1 MRTARLS
8 ALSILQK
15 TTRITARLAAI
26 SAGLGFIGQAAA
38 QGFPTKPIE
47 MTVLFGG
54 SAQTISQVLADQM
67 SKSLPQPVVPVSRTG
82 GGGAIGYTHVNGM
95 KPDGYNIVW
104 NSNSISTAFH
114 TGALKVD

>member
-54 SAQTISQVLADQM
+54 
-67 SKSLPQPVVPVSRTG
+67 
-82 GGGAIGYTHVNGM
+82 
-95 KPDGYNIVW
+95 
-104 NSNSISTAFH
+104 
-114 TGALKVD
+114 